1 MYLNKKMITPT
12 ISVKPTLKE
21 AEIILSQ
28 KVTKHI
34 FTILVA
40 ECKIQYIGRSSSKMD
55 WGERVIMLK
64 PDGSVLIHRKNHY
77 NAVNWQ
83 PPGASISVS
92 IKNELLIIKSDRRNP
107 RENLLIYCKKIMF
120 TSSFSLKDEASF
132 DMLLS
137 ETDIY
142 DILMLYPNMIESG
155 FRISKQ
161 QKKLG
166 GGKAD
171 IIGFDSN
178 NQFTVVEVKRVT
190 ADSTAVK
197 QLYQYILKI
206 RKTSPKVRGIL
217 LAPSIRAP
225 AKKMAQSLSIEYIKL
240 DLKKC
245 SSLSFNK
252 KTLDFEKLD
261 KHLV

>member
-1 MYLNKKMITPT
+1 MITPT
-12 ISVKPTLKE
+12 IIIKPTLQESKNQ
-21 AEIILSQ
+21 LSTA
-28 KVTKHI
+28 VSKHL
-34 FTILVA
+34 FTIVVA
-40 ECKIQYIGRSSSKMD
+40 DCKIQYIGRSSSKMD
-55 WGERVIMLK
+55 WGERVILMK
-64 PDGSVLIHRKNHY
+64 PDGAVLVHRKNQY

-83 PPGASISVS
+83 PPGASVSIS
-92 IKNELLIIKSDRRNP
+92 IKNELLLIRVDRRSP
-107 RENLLIYCKKIMF
+107 HENLLIKCKKIMF
-120 TSSFSLKDEASF
+120 ISSFSLKDDASF

-142 DILMLYPNMIESG
+142 DVLMLHPNMIEPG

-171 IIGFDSN
+171 IVGFDSDN
-178 NQFTVVEVKRVT
+178 NFTVVEVKRVT
-190 ADSTAVK
+190 ADSNAVK
-197 QLYQYILKI
+197 QAYKYVSNI

-225 AKKMAQSLSIEYIKL
+225 AKKLAKSLSIEYKTI

-245 SSLSFNK
+245 TLISFNK
-252 KTLDFEKLD
+252 KTLDFDSLD
-261 KHLV
+261 KHLI